1 MTKQEFF
8 NALNKGLSGLVREEL
23 DERLEFYS
31 EMIDDRIEDGLSEE
45 EAVKELGSPDEVI
58 AKILCEIPLSKIVKK
73 KIKSTKKP
81 ETWAILLIVLGFPV
95 WLPLLAALFAVT
107 LATYAVIWSLIIS
120 AWSVFVSFAACS
132 LAFLTTGIIM
142 LIIGNVTQGLAL
154 TGASL
159 ILAGLSLFAFYGC
172 KKATVGC
179 VILTKKIIL
188 LIKKCFIG
196 KERAI

>member
-8 NALNKGLSGLVREEL
+8 ESLKNGLSGLPEEEL
-23 DERLEFYS
+23 HERLEFYS

-58 AKILCEIPLSKIVKK
+58 AKILSEIPLSKIVKK

-95 WLPLLAALFAVT
+95 WLPLLAAGFAVT
-107 LATYAVIWSLIIS
+107 LAIYAVIWSLIIS
-120 AWSVFVSFAACS
+120 AWSVVAALGGSSIGVLLAGASMIFVGKIPTS
-132 LAFLTTGIIM
+132 
-142 LIIGNVTQGLAL
+142 LAL

-159 ILAGLSLFAFYGC
+159 VLAGLMLFAIYGC

-179 VILTKKIIL
+179 ISLTKKILI

-196 KERAI
+196 KESAI

>member
-8 NALNKGLSGLVREEL
+8 EQLEKGLSGLPEEEL
-23 DERLEFYS
+23 HERLEFYS

-58 AKILCEIPLSKIVKK
+58 AKILSEIPLSKIVKK

-95 WLPLLAALFAVT
+95 WLPLLAAGFAVT
-107 LATYAVIWSLIIS
+107 LAIYAVIWSLIIS
-120 AWSVFVSFAACS
+120 VWSVFISFAACS
-132 LAFLTTGIIM
+132 PALLVAGIITF
-142 LIIGNVTQGLAL
+142 IIGKVTQGLAL
-154 TGASL
+154 IGASL
-159 ILAGLSLFAFYGC
+159 ILAGLSLFTLYGC

-196 KERAI
+196 KESAI